1 MFVVSQGVGWDLYS
15 ERRLWL
21 DGAQRSVVFLEKNV
35 RFILKTYPCRAMGP
49 RELAVFL
56 ILRASD
62 FFRVKLFRK
71 NQKQEDSSSM
81 PVSELKEVIYQ
92 AVNESNAPLRDKLGQ
107 IEERLHRVESGL
119 EDHEPERRLE
129 AKRTDPLSGQEDR

>member
-1 MFVVSQGVGWDLYS
+1 
-15 ERRLWL
+15 
-21 DGAQRSVVFLEKNV
+21 
-35 RFILKTYPCRAMGP
+35 MGP

-56 ILRASD
+56 ILLASV
-62 FFRVKLFRK
+62 FFLVNLFRK
-71 NQKQEDSSSM
+71 NQKQKEISSM

-119 EDHEPERRLE
+119 EGHDLERRLE
-129 AKRTDPLSGQEDR
+129 AKRTDPLPGQEDR